1 MLVFIFV
8 NVSPLE
14 KMSAGLSG
22 PGSASI
28 EWRVAVISLL
38 ILLTLFWT
46 KGCHLFSEP

>member
-1 MLVFIFV
+1 MLVFSFV

-14 KMSAGLSG
+14 EMSAELSG

-28 EWRVAVISLL
+28 EWRVAGISLL

-46 KGCHLFSEP
+46 KGLHPFSEP